1 MYGKDCDPTRLGSRL
16 EKTKLSYLEVKGF
29 RPDALFFKEYPM
41 YTTLFQYFTTKTGI
55 DRTTFDTFAHRFQP
69 RKVKR
74 KTLLLRAGETC
85 RYNYFVNEGCLR
97 FYTINDNAQEA
108 TRYFAFE
115 GKFGTAL
122 SSLIEESPSFEF
134 IEAIEHSEVLAI
146 QRRDFYELVETVPAV
161 NVVYRDILEMAYI
174 TSQRRIYNLQGE
186 SALERLKWLLEYQP
200 QILARL
206 SSKVVASY
214 LGVTPYTL
222 SRLKSQL

>member
-1 MYGKDCDPTRLGSRL
+1 MHDK
-16 EKTKLSYLEVKGF
+16 
-29 RPDALFFKEYPM
+29 
-41 YTTLFQYFTTKTGI
+41 LFQYFSAKTKL
-55 DRTTFDTFAHRFQP
+55 DRATFDSFAHLFQP

-85 RYNYFVNEGCLR
+85 RYNYFVNAGCLR
-97 FYTINDNAQEA
+97 FYTLNEEAQES

-122 SSLIEESPSFEF
+122 TSLIEESPSFEF
-134 IEAIEHSEVLAI
+134 IEAVEHSEVLAI
-146 QRRDFYELVETVPAV
+146 HRRDFYELVETVPAV
-161 NVVYRDILEMAYI
+161 NRIYRDILEMAYV

-186 SALERLKWLLEYQP
+186 SALERLRWLMEYQP
-200 QILARL
+200 KILARL

-222 SRLKSQL
+222 SRLKGEL

>member
-1 MYGKDCDPTRLGSRL
+1 MPMHDKLFHYFSA
-16 EKTKLSYLEVKGF
+16 KTKL
-29 RPDALFFKEYPM
+29 
-41 YTTLFQYFTTKTGI
+41 
-55 DRTTFDTFAHRFQP
+55 DRAAFDDFAHFFQL

-74 KTLLLRAGETC
+74 KILLLRAGETC
-85 RYNYFVNEGCLR
+85 RYNYFVNAGCLR
-97 FYTINDNAQEA
+97 FYTLNEDAQES

-134 IEAIEHSEVLAI
+134 IEAVEHSEVLAI
-146 QRRDFYELVETVPAV
+146 NRRDFYHLVETVPAV
-161 NVVYRDILEMAYI
+161 NGIYRDILEMAYV

-186 SALERLKWLLEYQP
+186 NALERLRWLMAYQP
-200 QILARL
+200 KILARL

-222 SRLKSQL
+222 SRLKREL